1 MLQWYKKKTCRIW
14 CKSLYCDCT
23 SDTLCPR
30 LSLPLSLFLY
40 IYLTYRP
47 LIVKCLLSILLP
59 GHMFQFFW
67 ETVFSGNLVL
77 GERARQSVSAQELH
91 GSVRL
96 RAYHPCYK
104 NWGLELCGLRR
115 GGRLFQS
122 HSQLLK
128 QKSFILKIFWPSHY
142 FLNF

>member
-1 MLQWYKKKTCRIW
+1 M
-14 CKSLYCDCT
+14 SLIHP
-23 SDTLCPR
+23 SPR
-30 LSLPLSLFLY
+30 PHVPVFLGD
-40 IYLTYRP
+40 R
-47 LIVKCLLSILLP
+47 
-59 GHMFQFFW
+59 
-67 ETVFSGNLVL
+67 VFSGNLVL

-128 QKSFILKIFWPSHY
+128 QKSFILK
-142 FLNF
+142 NF